1 MGLLSGL
8 FGGEKDDPLKDALIS
23 INRILSDETHQN
35 NFLQSPTK
43 ELVTEGALFDR
54 NPMGSGPFGYT
65 ETNAIPVNGPLGE
78 LAYLSRLE
86 TLSGQRIMFHRLG
99 SINCKDMAGN
109 TNTVDAFE
117 AVSFDG
123 TEWFILYLDFYHP
136 KRSREYPQG
145 FKETALVPQFCGF
158 NKCDPNFPYG
168 FREMKEAEQSTGL
181 SMAYLPLSRVMP
193 QIDAKLFNRPDSHL
207 IKLSEVKKRLT
218 FRLS

>member
-1 MGLLSGL
+1 MGFLSGL
-8 FGGEKDDPLKDALIS
+8 FGGKKEDPLKNAFES
-23 INRILSDETHQN
+23 INRILSDEDHQN
-35 NFLQSPTK
+35 NLMQSPIK
-43 ELVTEGALFDR
+43 ELITGGVSFDR
-54 NPMGSGPFGYT
+54 NPMGSGPFGYA
-65 ETNAIPVNGPLGE
+65 ETNSIPVNGPLGE

-86 TLSGQRIMFHRLG
+86 TLSGERIMFHRLG

-123 TEWFILYLDFYHP
+123 KEWFILYLDFYHP

-145 FKETALVPQFCGF
+145 FKETSAVPQFCGF
-158 NKCDPNFPYG
+158 NKYAANFPYD
-168 FREMKEAEQSTGL
+168 FREMKEAEQKTGL

-193 QIDAKLFNRPDSHL
+193 QIDAKMFNRPDSHL
-207 IKLSEVKKRLT
+207 AKLNDVKKRLT